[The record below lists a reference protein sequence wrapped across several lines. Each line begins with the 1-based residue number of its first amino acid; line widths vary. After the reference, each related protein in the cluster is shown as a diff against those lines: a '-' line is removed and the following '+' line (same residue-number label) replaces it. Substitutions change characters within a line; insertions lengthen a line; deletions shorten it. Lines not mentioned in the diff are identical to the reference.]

1 MLDECFRRDDDNTS
15 NQDTTTPADEPT
27 LELADQ
33 LDTSEQPQPAEP
45 ATTWQPFTW
54 PTQRDE

>member
-1 MLDECFRRDDDNTS
+1 MLEFFSRDDNTS
-15 NQDTTTPADEPT
+15 NPAATTPAAEPT

-33 LDTSEQPQPAEP
+33 LDTSEQPHPAEP

-54 PTQRDE
+54 PTRDE